1 MGNPTTTY
9 PPAEAQIISLF
20 SALNNALANAN
31 SVMLS
36 VHVNPDGDAL
46 GSLIACREIIR
57 LAYPNI
63 TTVHGVIDGP
73 AASYLNGLPGYDKVM
88 DIQTASDTLL
98 SNYDVAIACDSG
110 SIDRLGACQDLFAA
124 AGTSINLDHHKSN
137 TRFADINV
145 VLTDAAAS
153 GSVVALWAES
163 LNIDIAKNPD
173 LANAIYTTIV
183 TDTGGFRFSNT
194 QPYTHRLANECLKAG
209 IPHVSIYRQ
218 IYERRPIAQWHLLSD
233 ALLNAEF
240 SADKR
245 VAWTVVTTKQKAHW
259 GATDEHTEGIVD
271 ALRQMH
277 EVRIAAL
284 IKENGDGGVKVS
296 LRSEEAQ
303 MDVGAIATQ
312 LGGGGHTMAAGC
324 TLVNTSPQAAIELL
338 IPQLKALLS

>member
-1 MGNPTTTY
+1 MGHPTTY
-9 PPAEAQIISLF
+9 PPIGADLTTLF
-20 SALNNALANAN
+20 APLHQALSQAN
-31 SVMLS
+31 SVLLS
-36 VHVNPDGDAL
+36 VHINPDGDAL
-46 GSLIACREIIR
+46 GSLIACREIIQ

-63 TTVHGVIDGP
+63 TTIHGIIDGP
-73 AASYLNGLPGYDKVM
+73 AASYLNGLPGYDTVM
-88 DIQTASDTLL
+88 DIHTAGNTALTQ
-98 SNYDVAIACDSG
+98 YDVAIACDSG
-110 SIDRLGACQDLFAA
+110 SIDRLGACQTLFTNAS
-124 AGTSINLDHHKSN
+124 TSVNLDHHKSN
-137 TRFADINV
+137 TRFADINI

-163 LNIDIAKNPD
+163 LNIDIAKHPD

-218 IYERRPIAQWHLLSD
+218 IYERRPIAQWHLLAD

-240 SADKR
+240 SSDKR
-245 VAWTVVTTKQKAHW
+245 VAWTVITCQQKAHW

-284 IKENGDGGVKVS
+284 IKENPDGGVKVS
-296 LRSEEAQ
+296 LRSEEDT
-303 MDVGAIATQ
+303 MDVGTIATQ

-324 TLVNTSPQAAIELL
+324 TLTNTTPEDAVKQL
-338 IPQLKALLS
+338 IPQLQALLP